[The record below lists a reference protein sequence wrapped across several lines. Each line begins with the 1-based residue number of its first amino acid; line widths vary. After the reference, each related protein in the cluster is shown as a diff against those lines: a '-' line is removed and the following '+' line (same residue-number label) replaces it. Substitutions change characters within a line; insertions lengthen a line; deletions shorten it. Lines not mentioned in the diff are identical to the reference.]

1 MTKDLASRKH
11 KELYKKK
18 SEKMGQDTCI
28 DTWLTEKEMQMAKK
42 NLKINILRYFALT
55 LEWSFV

>member
-18 SEKMGQDTCI
+18 R
-28 DTWLTEKEMQMAKK
+28 KK
-42 NLKINILRYFALT
+42 NGPGHLHRHLT
-55 LEWSFV
+55 DRKGNTNGKQKLENNFFQ